1 MPSPLSTMT
10 RHTNAHSPT
19 HAGLSSGK
27 QERSSCELHSS
38 VQIEGDTGRLVNRH
52 RCTELSRT
60 ESGRKRKVT
69 LSQWEGSDKVNNTCC
84 VTKATVKHKK
94 LSFLQVSVIYL
105 FIIYSFMCNIIS
117 VSYFLHVCIIH
128 TIFLLSVHL
137 CASI

>member
-1 MPSPLSTMT
+1 MVESQSSLIWEHGAVTT
-10 RHTNAHSPT
+10 EHNDTIHTHTQPHMHRLTHTHTTNPT
-19 HAGLSSGK
+19 SGK

-84 VTKATVKHKK
+84 VTKATVKKK
-94 LSFLQVSVIYL
+94 KTSWSKWQMS
-105 FIIYSFMCNIIS
+105 IIYFI
-117 VSYFLHVCIIH
+117 VSE
-128 TIFLLSVHL
+128 S
-137 CASI
+137 